1 MMIDAMSAGQIA
13 CPTKMIA
20 KVRRILDEHS
30 NARKAKRSVELGRR
44 RNRASTIVLT
54 RESRYEPLPG
64 TPSFAQVPRGVW
76 PFEV

>member
-1 MMIDAMSAGQIA
+1 MKRQARLTFSCTISPNPELLPAGEQS
-13 CPTKMIA
+13 
-20 KVRRILDEHS
+20 R

-54 RESRYEPLPG
+54 RESRYETLPG